1 MRKTALSKLIAVIM
15 VLIALI
21 AFIFY
26 LSVTNGSF
34 DIAAI
39 DVFKT
44 LLRINS
50 SAEYELVL
58 FEFRLPRII
67 VGALVG
73 FGLAIAGMLVQG
85 VTKNGLADPG
95 ILGINSGASVAI
107 VLFMFFFQGKLTGT
121 SVAASLSMPLFGLIG
136 GLCSSLLIYLF
147 SWKNGKL
154 DAQRLILCGLAIST
168 GLGALST
175 YLTLKMNPKDFEMA
189 AVWVNGSIWNASWK
203 NIFSMLPWFVLLL
216 PIIFHRTAVLDILQ
230 LEESTVK
237 SLGISSEKEKGILLL
252 SCIGMVSCCVSV
264 SGNIG
269 FVGLIAPH
277 IAKRLVGV
285 HHKHAIVV
293 CGFIGMLLV
302 LTADFIGKSFFK
314 PVELPA
320 GIIISLIGVP
330 YFIYLLIKSKA

>member
-1 MRKTALSKLIAVIM
+1 MRKDSVSKLILVLSVIV
-15 VLIALI
+15 VLILV
-21 AFIFY
+21 IFY

-34 DIAAI
+34 DIPAL

-44 LLRINS
+44 LLHLNS
-50 SAEYELVL
+50 SSEYELVL
-58 FEFRLPRII
+58 FEFRLPRIVI
-67 VGALVG
+67 GALVG

-85 VTKNGLADPG
+85 VTKNPLADPG

-107 VLFMFFFQGKLTGT
+107 VLFMFFFQGKLTG
-121 SVAASLSMPLFGLIG
+121 ASTTTHLSMPLFGLIG
-136 GLCSSLLIYLF
+136 GLASSLFIYLF

-175 YLTLKMNPKDFEMA
+175 YITLKMNPKDFEMA
-189 AVWVNGSIWNASWK
+189 AVWINGSIWNANWK
-203 NIFSMLPWFVLLL
+203 NIFSILPWFILLL
-216 PIIFHRTAVLDILQ
+216 PVIFYRAPLLDLLQ
-230 LEESTVK
+230 LEESTIK
-237 SLGISSEKEKGILLL
+237 SLGISSEKEKAFFLLG
-252 SCIGMVSCCVSV
+252 CIGMVSSCVSV

-277 IAKRLVGV
+277 ISKRLLGV
-285 HHKHAIVV
+285 HHKHSIIV
-293 CGFIGMLLV
+293 CGLIGTLLV

-330 YFIYLLIKSKA
+330 YFVYLLVKTKA